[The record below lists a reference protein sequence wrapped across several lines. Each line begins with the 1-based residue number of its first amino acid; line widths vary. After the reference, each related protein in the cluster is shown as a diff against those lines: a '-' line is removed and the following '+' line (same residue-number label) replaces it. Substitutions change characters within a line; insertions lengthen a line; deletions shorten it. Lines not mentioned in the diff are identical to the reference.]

1 MKKLSALVVVAAVW
15 AAVASAA
22 VKNDPGELPGEQ
34 LVAYFNKMRN
44 LDRWLQQGNY
54 GLAIK
59 GGKEI
64 LKQFVS
70 EDAEAAY
77 CLAAAYA

>member
-44 LDRWLQQGNY
+44 LDR
-54 GLAIK
+54 
-59 GGKEI
+59 
-64 LKQFVS
+64 
-70 EDAEAAY
+70 
-77 CLAAAYA
+77 